1 MRGITTFVVMTALL
15 SIALVVAVPAIDGL
29 APIAMEMSGDQYN
42 PIIKN
47 IQRSVLEY
55 SVVVF
60 LFTTLAWTVFWIL
73 RQERQEVRL

>member
-1 MRGITTFVVMTALL
+1 MRGITTFIVMTALL
-15 SIALVVAVPAIDGL
+15 SIVLVVAVPAIDGL
-29 APIAMEMSGDQYN
+29 APIAMQMSGEQYD

-55 SVVVF
+55 TVVVF
-60 LFTTLAWTVFWIL
+60 LFTSLAWAVFWIL